1 MTVYSSVILPLILV
15 NSVCTAQYILMYHWY
30 FCLVFT
36 YELHFITEMKCTL
49 RIVLG
54 QISGFDFWQSDSTT
68 TAQKYSLCSWPSFA
82 ISAYCVSRSLKTV
95 QRVDDGLA
103 LQLGSSHRHPR
114 GIIQVIFSRLN
125 YTLESVNGFSWHV
138 SKALQVSQMLL
149 VSIFCI
155 FVTWEQV
162 TLTHFPFVCFGKYQ
176 TISGILWVW
185 PGETRNVG
193 MGRLSSRTVSAEAD
207 WACSQHFLIDT

>member
-1 MTVYSSVILPLILV
+1 MVS
-15 NSVCTAQYILMYHWY
+15 H
-30 FCLVFT
+30 
-36 YELHFITEMKCTL
+36 
-49 RIVLG
+49 
-54 QISGFDFWQSDSTT
+54 D
-68 TAQKYSLCSWPSFA
+68 
-82 ISAYCVSRSLKTV
+82 VSR
-95 QRVDDGLA
+95 
-103 LQLGSSHRHPR
+103 
-114 GIIQVIFSRLN
+114 
-125 YTLESVNGFSWHV
+125 
-138 SKALQVSQMLL
+138 ALQVSQMGL

-207 WACSQHFLIDT
+207 RACSQCFLLDASQN